1 VTVSGEPVARGHW
14 RLALGRLSRDP
25 TAILAGGVLATVLL
39 GCFVGA
45 PLFAALLGHGP
56 DAGFP
61 GAVHDVTPVG
71 VWAHVPDASYG
82 GGGGSGTTL
91 MVLGA
96 DGTVGRDEFMRL
108 LYGGQATIEVA
119 AGATIIGVL
128 IGIVAGMTAGYA
140 GGRTDAVIVWLM
152 DFALAF
158 PVLLAAIALG
168 VTVSDRF
175 SRYTAAG
182 IFEPGVLSLAV
193 FLGVF
198 IWPYP
203 ARLARVQVLEIRE
216 RPFVE
221 AARMVGGRRRH
232 ILGSHVAP
240 HLIPVMI
247 PPATVMFATTM
258 LLEASLSMLGVG
270 MDPNT
275 ASWGQM
281 LSTQIGW
288 LTNLASGD
296 SVSLSNRLVVV
307 PSLAVLVTASAAAI
321 FGEQVRKALDPAG
334 T

>member
-1 VTVSGEPVARGHW
+1 VRVSREPVARGHW
-14 RLALGRLSRDP
+14 RLALARLRHDP
-25 TAILAGGVLATVLL
+25 AAVIAGGVLALVIL
-39 GCFVGA
+39 GCFVGG
-45 PLFAALLGHGP
+45 PVFAALLGHGP

-61 GAVHDVTPVG
+61 AAVHDFTPVG
-71 VWAHVPDASYG
+71 AWTHVSDASYG
-82 GGGGSGTTL
+82 GSGGSGTTL

-96 DGTVGRDEFMRL
+96 DGSVGRDEFLRL

-119 AGATIIGVL
+119 GGATLLGVL
-128 IGIVAGMTAGYA
+128 IGVAVGMTGAYA
-140 GGRTDAVIVWLM
+140 GGRVDAVVVWVM

-175 SRYTAAG
+175 ARYTAG
-182 IFEPGVLSLAV
+182 GMFEPGVLSLAV
-193 FLGVF
+193 FLGLFV
-198 IWPYP
+198 WPYP

-221 AARMVGGRRRH
+221 AARMVGGHRRH
-232 ILGSHVAP
+232 ILAAHVAP
-240 HLIPVMI
+240 HLVPVMI
-247 PPATVMFATTM
+247 PPATVLFATTM
-258 LLEASLSMLGVG
+258 LLEASLSMLGIG

-281 LSTQIGW
+281 LATQIGW
-288 LTNLASGD
+288 LTNLASGE
-296 SVSLSNRLVVV
+296 SVSLSSRLVVV
-307 PSLAVLVTASAAAI
+307 PSLAVLITASAAAI